1 MQPSPG
7 EPTSVEQKWKGVIE
21 KAFKNLKMEFEELH
35 TKLHKDNHKINV
47 KIITSH
53 SKKKDHIV
61 EKINNE
67 SHEIKS
73 HLEKEV
79 DKIDTSGACKPILSL
94 SKASAKKVDSAA
106 TGRNYFRSF
115 FSQNISNL

>member
-21 KAFKNLKMEFEELH
+21 KAFKNLKMEFDETVVE
-35 TKLHKDNHKINV
+35 LHKDKINV

-73 HLEKEV
+73 HLEKEI
-79 DKIDTSGACKPILSL
+79 DKIDSSGACKPISSL
-94 SKASAKKVDSAA
+94 SRASAKKVASNAI
-106 TGRNYFRSF
+106 GRTYFKS
-115 FSQNISNL
+115 

>member
-21 KAFKNLKMEFEELH
+21 KAFKNLNMEFDEIVVEV
-35 TKLHKDNHKINV
+35 HKDNHKINV

-73 HLEKEV
+73 HLEKEI
-79 DKIDTSGACKPILSL
+79 DKIDSSGACKPISSL
-94 SKASAKKVDSAA
+94 SKASAKKVDSKAL
-106 TGRNYFRSF
+106 GRNYFKS
-115 FSQNISNL
+115 